1 MFVLADDRVDARI
14 AGLDQSE
21 VVTIAA
27 LPDISDWE
35 AYETARQTILPKLSL
50 SFPAP
55 YRCVSMTQ

>member
-1 MFVLADDRVDARI
+1 MFVTADDRVDARI

-35 AYETARQTILPKLSL
+35 AYETAPQTTLPKLSL
-50 SFPAP
+50 SSPRRIVACP
-55 YRCVSMTQ
+55 